1 MGFIEQDVPHAT
13 GLVAWWDL
21 FTDDY
26 FQLVGTRAQQWAR
39 DVITIAA
46 APYYQASE
54 PGHHQVQLRTAAQVL
69 GKLQS
74 WFSRRLPL

>member
-1 MGFIEQDVPHAT
+1 MGFIEQDVPHAN

-26 FQLVGTRAQQWAR
+26 FQLVGTRAQKWAH
-39 DVITIAA
+39 DVITRAA
-46 APYYQASE
+46 APYVQASD
-54 PGHHQVQLRTAAQVL
+54 HQVQLRTAAQVL

-74 WFSRRLPL
+74 

>member
-1 MGFIEQDVPHAT
+1 MSFIEQDVPHAN

-26 FQLVGTRAQQWAR
+26 FQLVGTRAQQWAH
-39 DVITIAA
+39 DVITRAA
-46 APYYQASE
+46 TPYVQARE
-54 PGHHQVQLRTAAQVL
+54 PGPHQVQLRTAAQVL

-74 WFSRRLPL
+74 